1 MCYYRSV
8 PATPSGL
15 FGSQVREEILKVVVA
30 LDQGAYARQIAGLL
44 ERDLIT
50 VQRNLRGLE
59 QDGILASRF
68 IDRVRLFELNRRYRY
83 VAPLRALL
91 QTMLHDDVRIRALVE
106 TVRQRPRRT
115 GKPL

>member
-1 MCYYRSV
+1 M
-8 PATPSGL
+8 PATPAGL
-15 FGSQVREEILKVVVA
+15 FGSTIREEILKVIVA

-50 VQRNLRGLE
+50 VQRNLRTLE

-83 VAPLRALL
+83 FGLLRALL
-91 QTMLHDDVRIRALVE
+91 QTMLHDDVHVRGAIE
-106 TVRQRPRRT
+106 TIRQRPRRS

>member
-1 MCYYRSV
+1 M
-8 PATPSGL
+8 PAAPTGL
-15 FGSQVREEILKVVVA
+15 FGSAIREEILKVVIG

-50 VQRNLRGLE
+50 VQRNLRTLE

-68 IDRVRLFELNRRYRY
+68 LDRVRLFELNRRYRY
-83 VAPLRALL
+83 YGALRALL
-91 QTMLHDDVRIRALVE
+91 QTMLHDDVRVRGLLEKI
-106 TVRQRPRRT
+106 RQRPRRT